1 ANKVVVEE
9 RGDAPRSIK
18 QGELYPKD
26 EITKINK
33 ELKKSGKELIKFREA
48 IQATAQPQLLGI
60 TSAALQTE
68 SFISAASFQETT
80 KVLTDAAV
88 EGKEDYLLGLKEN
101 VIVGKPIPAG
111 TGMKKYRQMRLSTET
126 SQVKVAADNQ
136 GEVEVED

>member
-1 ANKVVVEE
+1 
-9 RGDAPRSIK
+9 
-18 QGELYPKD
+18 
-26 EITKINK
+26 
-33 ELKKSGKELIKFREA
+33 
-48 IQATAQPQLLGI
+48 
-60 TSAALQTE
+60 
-68 SFISAASFQETT
+68 
-80 KVLTDAAV
+80 V